1 VGKKMRKKVK
11 RVPSSNE
18 PNTLHT
24 FQGFDFATQDQE
36 IVEEN

>member
-1 VGKKMRKKVK
+1 MRKKIN
-11 RVPSSNE
+11 PTPNSNE

-36 IVEEN
+36 MIEEN